1 MQNIDT
7 SQKAHS
13 DKLWYI
19 LQELTSNRGDI
30 QGCTIVTTQG
40 LPITSLLQD
49 NTNVSLI
56 SAMSAAIISVGENA
70 SESRAEICKG
80 FEYMGLEFDAQKNDG
95 VRSKKIFISAEK
107 SKVKVMIIPTNEELV
122 IASDTQEIV
131 SKL

>member
-40 LPITSLLQD
+40 LPITSLLAD
-49 NTNVSLI
+49 DANVSLI
-56 SAMSAAIISVGENA
+56 SAMSAAIISVAESTALELERGNLQRILLEGELGTIIISKA
-70 SESRAEICKG
+70 GPHAILVSLVDKDA
-80 FEYMGLEFDAQKNDG
+80 GLGIIFMLIDKAI
-95 VRSKKIFISAEK
+95 KKI
-107 SKVKVMIIPTNEELV
+107 V
-122 IASDTQEIV
+122 EI
-131 SKL
+131 LET

>member
-7 SQKAHS
+7 TQKAHS

-30 QGCTIVTTQG
+30 QGCTIVSTQG

-49 NTNVSLI
+49 DANVSLI

-70 SESRAEICKG
+70 SIELQRGYLQRIL
-80 FEYMGLEFDAQKNDG
+80 LEGELGTIIISKAGVHAILVTLVDKDAKLG
-95 VRSKKIFISAEK
+95 IIFMLIDKALK
-107 SKVKVMIIPTNEELV
+107 QIEELME
-122 IASDTQEIV
+122 T
-131 SKL
+131 